1 MKIQNFEILFSTWSS
16 YLFDAD
22 HESENRRSK
31 FATVEKLF
39 KVFMASDGRT
49 DGRTDGHDRQTSTG
63 FHPALNTFAFALV
76 SVGDSD

>member
-49 DGRTDGHDRQTSTG
+49 GGRTGGRTDMIGRQVPG
-63 FHPALNTFAFALV
+63 FTRHL
-76 SVGDSD
+76 

>member
-22 HESENRRSK
+22 QESENRRSK
-31 FATVEKLF
+31 FATVVKLF

-49 DGRTDGHDRQTSTG
+49 DGRADGRTDMIGRQVPG
-63 FHPALNTFAFALV
+63 FTRHLT
-76 SVGDSD
+76 